1 MLNPGDRVWVHIA
14 SKGYVGV
21 AQVISPAVQASEFKT
36 SFEGTT
42 TLLSDLP
49 VEATSMFEK
58 TEPEYLVAVRWVH
71 TENIDGRGLGNRVLC
86 QPKPGCAAKSFKLAI
101 HG

>member
-1 MLNPGDRVWVHIA
+1 MANALRSGRTRRCGFRQSCWEGERFQGFLNPGSDNPETPKWNTKARVLY
-14 SKGYVGV
+14 GL

-36 SFEGTT
+36 SIDGKT

-58 TEPEYLVAVRWVH
+58 TEPEYLVAVRW
-71 TENIDGRGLGNRVLC
+71 
-86 QPKPGCAAKSFKLAI
+86 
-101 HG
+101 